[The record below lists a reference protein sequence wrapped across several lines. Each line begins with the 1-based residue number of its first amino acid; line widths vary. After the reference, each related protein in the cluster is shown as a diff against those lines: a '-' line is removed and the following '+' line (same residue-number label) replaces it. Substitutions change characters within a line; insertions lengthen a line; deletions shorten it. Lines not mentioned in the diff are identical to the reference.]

1 MNDFLPKLIWIGL
14 CLVCVPV
21 TRSVRIDYEGQAIDV
36 DPNSFPHA
44 IPLFCVEKGV
54 TVSDCKPILVKTA
67 KLVERQL
74 LNFAEYEGALQHLQ
88 GVLVVDVEGI
98 DIRSTAHHLCV
109 GLKLPQATCAMFMH
123 FTGPLVRRV
132 GNTDSESCSSDQAQR
147 GLSHFLSEIG
157 GDDGLF
163 SDDPSTFGI
172 LDLMRSTYSQA
183 DAFAFDGSDRKVKAF
198 LASYFRSNLHWPQSP
213 VHAVDLGAHR
223 GGFLDVI
230 IQSASG
236 FAGSNANLH
245 VISFEPNPSSF
256 ESLRTKVERGLQA
269 GVSVSL
275 VQGAVSNETKKGHIF
290 VPSEAL
296 EIGYGVAVSEL
307 ASISAD
313 SAPTGFVGVP
323 TPIWSLDDWFSSELL
338 HSSKEISLMK
348 IDVEGFEP
356 LVFDGAQQL
365 LKGSLQNAR
374 GELIVPPRVILFE
387 YGMGWALAANPA
399 THRLETVVEALRKLG
414 YSSYLLGEK
423 QMLRLDGSCWH
434 DAYEFWFWSNV
445 VAIREEEK
453 KHEKPVPLRTAL
465 STLYSF
471 VVQDI

>member
-1 MNDFLPKLIWIGL
+1 L
-14 CLVCVPV
+14 
-21 TRSVRIDYEGQAIDV
+21 R
-36 DPNSFPHA
+36 
-44 IPLFCVEKGV
+44 
-54 TVSDCKPILVKTA
+54 
-67 KLVERQL
+67 
-74 LNFAEYEGALQHLQ
+74 
-88 GVLVVDVEGI
+88 
-98 DIRSTAHHLCV
+98 
-109 GLKLPQATCAMFMH
+109 
-123 FTGPLVRRV
+123 
-132 GNTDSESCSSDQAQR
+132 
-147 GLSHFLSEIG
+147 EIG
-157 GDDGLF
+157 GADGLF

-183 DAFAFDGSDRKVKAF
+183 GAYNTFAFDGSDRKVKAF
-198 LASYFRSNLHWPQSP
+198 LVSYFRSNLHWPHSP
-213 VHAVDLGAHR
+213 VHVLDLGAHR
-223 GGFLDVI
+223 GGFLNAF
-230 IQSASG
+230 IQSASS
-236 FAGSNANLH
+236 FSGSNKNLH
-245 VISFEPNPSSF
+245 VVSFEPNPSSF
-256 ESLRTKVERGLQA
+256 KSLRTKVERGLGD

-290 VPSEAL
+290 VPSGAL

-313 SAPTGFVGVP
+313 SAPAGFVGVP
-323 TPIWSLDDWFSSELL
+323 THIWSLDDWFSSELGAPE
-338 HSSKEISLMK
+338 EISFMK

-356 LVFDGAQQL
+356 LVFDGAQKL
-365 LKGSLQNAR
+365 LEGSLRNVR

-445 VAIREEEK
+445 VAIREEDRN
-453 KHEKPVPLRTAL
+453 HEKPVPLRTAL

-471 VVQDI
+471 VIQDI